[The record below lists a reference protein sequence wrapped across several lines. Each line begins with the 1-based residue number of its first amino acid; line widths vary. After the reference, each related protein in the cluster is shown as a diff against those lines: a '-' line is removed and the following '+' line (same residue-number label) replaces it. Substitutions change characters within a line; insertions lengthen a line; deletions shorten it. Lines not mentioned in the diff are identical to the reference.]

1 MTVEMDYSPGQTPLD
16 PDEIA
21 GLRFPHVS
29 TQGELDHLEQANI
42 EEGLK
47 WLSKQKAPDV
57 LSDDFVRRLH
67 KRLFGQ
73 VWDWAGK
80 YRLTEKNIGVDS
92 LQISVQL
99 RVLLADAQFWTE
111 NESYP
116 PLEAA
121 ARFHHR
127 LVAIHPFPNGNG
139 RFSRIMADALLE
151 KCYGAPPIDWA
162 GGYDLQ
168 EMNERRQEYIA
179 ALRAADSGDYNPLF
193 AFVGYEAD

>member
-1 MTVEMDYSPGQTPLD
+1 MTVEMDYSPGQTSLD
-16 PDEIA
+16 PDELA
-21 GLRFPHVS
+21 GLRFVHVS

-42 EEGLK
+42 EEGLQ

-57 LSDDFVRRLH
+57 LSDDFVRALH

-73 VWDWAGK
+73 VWDWAGR
-80 YRLTEKNIGVDS
+80 YRLTEKNIGVDP

-99 RVLLADAQFWTE
+99 RMLLDDARFWAE
-111 NESYP
+111 NNSYP

-121 ARFHHR
+121 ARFHHK

-151 KCYGAPPIDWA
+151 KRYGEPPIDWA
-162 GGYDLQ
+162 GDYDLQ
-168 EMNERRQEYIA
+168 QMNERRQEYIA
-179 ALRAADSGDYNPLF
+179 ALRAADGGDYNPLF
-193 AFVGYEAD
+193 AFVGYEVS